1 MVGKDSNRGEEEE
14 EEEDIDREGKL
25 GEEKL
30 VEDMD

>member
-1 MVGKDSNRGEEEE
+1 MVGKDSNREEEE
-14 EEEDIDREGKL
+14 EEGIDREGKL